1 MVHGLIAS
9 LPLAPISVVE
19 LLKSI
24 NPSVSQPNSPLF
36 SASGAHDTGRGN
48 DTESAEP
55 TASGKYIGTIFV
67 LSTMTYLHQPP
78 ATSNIGQFG
87 QNLHLIN
94 VCLHVQQHQ

>member
-9 LPLAPISVVE
+9 LPPAPISIVE

-36 SASGAHDTGRGN
+36 SASGAHDTGQGN
-48 DTESAEP
+48 DAESAEP

-67 LSTMTYLHQPP
+67 LSTMTQPLTYTSLQQP
-78 ATSNIGQFG
+78 SNIG
-87 QNLHLIN
+87 
-94 VCLHVQQHQ
+94 